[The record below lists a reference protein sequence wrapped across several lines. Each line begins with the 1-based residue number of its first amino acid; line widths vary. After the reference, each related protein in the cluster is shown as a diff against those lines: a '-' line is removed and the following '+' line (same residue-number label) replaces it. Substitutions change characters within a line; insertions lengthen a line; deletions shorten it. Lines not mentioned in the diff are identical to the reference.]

1 MKKIL
6 LGVLITTLLIS
17 CSSDNQN
24 LISQESDEIILF
36 KPKSEPTST
45 PKPEPTEIVV
55 KIIDFMF
62 DQSDIS
68 IYKNSTITW
77 INYDSSSHTA
87 SSLENKFDS
96 GYLNNNQHYSFK
108 FLDAGIYTYRC
119 NLHPSMR
126 GEIRVLTKDGKL
138 IDPTP
143 APRPTSTPN
152 PNRSKNDQNI
162 SPPQSSESYY

>member
-1 MKKIL
+1 
-6 LGVLITTLLIS
+6 
-17 CSSDNQN
+17 
-24 LISQESDEIILF
+24 
-36 KPKSEPTST
+36 
-45 PKPEPTEIVV
+45 
-55 KIIDFMF
+55 MF